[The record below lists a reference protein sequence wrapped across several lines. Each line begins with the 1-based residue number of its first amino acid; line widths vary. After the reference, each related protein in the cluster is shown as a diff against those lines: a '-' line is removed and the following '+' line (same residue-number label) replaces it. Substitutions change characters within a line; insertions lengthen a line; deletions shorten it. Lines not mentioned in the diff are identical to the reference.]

1 MKNDRLFGI
10 IYLLLT
16 KQTVTAQELAD
27 YFGVSVRT
35 IYRDIDLLSAQ
46 NIPIY
51 ATKGKNGGIGLL
63 ENYKLDKSLL
73 SEEEQNQ
80 ILFALQSLE
89 KLSQSEDENVFHKM
103 RLLFQKESHDWI
115 DIDFTVWGKDTFQK
129 NLFEMIKT
137 AILSHKKLEFVY
149 YNSYGKTAKR
159 VVEPLQICF
168 KYKSWYVFSYDSEKL
183 DYRLFKL
190 TRMKD
195 CQILDESFERE
206 LPQKQ
211 EQEKYPEPDIKLI
224 TVQLEIAKE
233 AAYRVFDEFPSDL
246 ITPTEDGNFIVT
258 VTYPESEWVYGYIL
272 SYGMY
277 AKVLG
282 PDNFKQEIKRRL
294 EESIQNYL

>member
-16 KQTVTAQELAD
+16 KETVKAQELAD

-46 NIPIY
+46 QIPIY

-63 ENYKLDKSLL
+63 DNYKLDKSLL

-89 KLSQSEDENVFHKM
+89 KLSESQEDNAFHKM
-103 RLLFQKESHDWI
+103 KLLFQKESHDWI

-129 NLFEMIKT
+129 NLFELIKN
-137 AILSHKKLEFVY
+137 AILTHKKLEFVY
-149 YNSYGKTAKR
+149 YNSYGKTTTR
-159 VVEPLQICF
+159 TVEPLQICF
-168 KYKSWYVFSYDSEKL
+168 KYKSWYVFSYDSDKA

-190 TRMKD
+190 TRIKD
-195 CQILDESFERE
+195 CHILDETFERE
-206 LPQKQ
+206 LPVK
-211 EQEKYPEPDIKLI
+211 QEKYQEPEMNLI
-224 TVQLEIAKE
+224 TVKLEISSS
-233 AAYRVFDEFPSDL
+233 AAYRVFDEFPMEH
-246 ITPTEDGNFIVT
+246 IEETKEGNFIVSA
-258 VTYPESEWVYGYIL
+258 TYPETEWVYGYIL

-277 AKVLG
+277 AKVLE
-282 PDNFKQEIKRRL
+282 PITLKDEIKRRL
-294 EESIQNYL
+294 EESIKHYS